1 MEWGAERLKPAPC
14 YVSSRYNS
22 KGHLVFDVVEKI
34 GGYERVV
41 VLWENRIA
49 EVILL
54 GKVYKG
60 KWDIDS
66 EEDIWIRVG
75 GGSFA
80 FHLPRDVRSTA
91 RPRRQSPSRTSAPT
105 LYETMSD
112 TPFQWKR

>member
-1 MEWGAERLKPAPC
+1 MSWGAARLKPAPC

-22 KGHLVFDVVEKI
+22 NGDIVFDVVEKN

-41 VLWENRIA
+41 VLWEGNFA
-49 EVILL
+49 EVVLL

-60 KWDIDS
+60 EWSIDS
-66 EEDIWIRVG
+66 EEDIWVRVG

-80 FHLPRDVRSTA
+80 FRLPSNVRRTA
-91 RPRRQSPSRTSAPT
+91 RPRPQVTSGSRVPT